1 MREYINSKLELYVQ
15 LSELED
21 AVTSQIGFENCFFF
35 IPKTHPNNLYYRLLF
50 IMIL

>member
-21 AVTSQIGFENCFFF
+21 AVTSQIGFENYFFLF
-35 IPKTHPNNLYYRLLF
+35 WYQKHIQIIYIIGYYS
-50 IMIL
+50 

>member
-21 AVTSQIGFENCFFF
+21 AVTSQIGFQNFFF
-35 IPKTHPNNLYYRLLF
+35 TLT
-50 IMIL
+50 